1 MMENSNGRVLNWD
14 ESSVIL
20 KNVIGCEPKQLANI
34 SHSEKNRPLYCKK
47 INGWQHFND
56 EEIFSLINGRLY
68 LESDV
73 YIICDMSYSQC
84 KGVFHLKSSEVAAY
98 VSSYYDTHSEYL
110 FEDDVYLI
118 FPKNKKLLVYQH
130 EGYHMLYSIPL
141 APL

>member
-1 MMENSNGRVLNWD
+1 MENYNGRILSWD
-14 ESSVIL
+14 ESNVVL

-34 SHSEKNRPLYCKK
+34 SHSEKNKPLYCKK
-47 INGWQHFND
+47 INDWQHFND
-56 EEIFSLINGRLY
+56 EEIFSLINGFLY
-68 LESDV
+68 LELDV
-73 YIICDMSYSQC
+73 YIICDISYSQC
-84 KGVFHLKSSEVAAY
+84 KGVFYLKSSEVAAY
-98 VSSYYDTHSEYL
+98 VSSYYDTYSEYL